1 MKKIQVN
8 SLPLKEVIA
17 DIAEAFGVEYDTN
30 CDEYT
35 LFLPPQV
42 GAGWIRGIN
51 FDNGLGI
58 LQYDCTF
65 VENME
70 IQFVINEVHPLKFL
84 YCIEGELV
92 HRFGHRNTSHT
103 IEKYKKA
110 IVASDK
116 NNGHI
121 LHFKAGM
128 RVVVH
133 SLEVARK
140 TFAAKIACEL
150 QFLNKPLKNLFSD
163 VGASKEFYYD
173 GFYSLQLADSFAEMD
188 AFDESDFLR
197 KLFLEGKAYQLL
209 TRQIIEYQDDLKD
222 ENKRSVLKTA
232 DVRLIE
238 EAASLLRKKMA
249 KGQTIKSLSKQV
261 GLNPNKLQKGFQS
274 FYGVTVN
281 QYLHDI
287 RLEHAKKLLLN
298 TDYSM
303 AQIVDAVGLSSNS
316 YFSKIFK
323 EKYGVQP
330 SQFRSKYLSDLKDSA
345 FLQ

>member
-8 SLPLKEVIA
+8 SLPLKEVIT
-17 DIAEAFGVEYDTN
+17 DIAKAFGVGYTTN

-35 LFLPPQV
+35 LILPPQV
-42 GAGWIRGIN
+42 GEGWIRGIN

-65 VENME
+65 VEDME
-70 IQFVINEVHPLKFL
+70 IQFIINEVHPLKFL

-92 HRFGHRNTSHT
+92 HRFGLGNTAHT
-103 IEKYKKA
+103 IGKYKKA

-121 LHFKAGM
+121 LHFKARM
-128 RVVVH
+128 HVVVN
-133 SLEVARK
+133 SLELARK
-140 TFAAKIACEL
+140 SFAEKISCEL
-150 QFLNKPLKNLFSD
+150 QFLDKPLKDLFTD
-163 VGASKEFYYD
+163 VDASKEFYYE
-173 GFYSLQLADSFAEMD
+173 GFYSLQLAESFAEMD

-209 TRQIIEYQDDLKD
+209 TRQIIEYQDDLRD
-222 ENKRSVLKTA
+222 ENHRLVLKTT

-238 EAASLLRKKMA
+238 EAATLLRRKMA

-274 FYGVTVN
+274 LYGVTVN
-281 QYLHDI
+281 QYLHDV

-316 YFSKIFK
+316 YFSKIFR

-330 SQFRSKYLSDLKDSA
+330 SHYRSKYLTDLKNSD
-345 FLQ
+345 FFQ

>member
-1 MKKIQVN
+1 MKIIKVN
-8 SLPLKEVIA
+8 SLPLKEVIT
-17 DIAEAFGVEYDTN
+17 DIAEAFGVGYDTN
-30 CDEYT
+30 CGEYT

-58 LQYDCTF
+58 LQYDCNF
-65 VENME
+65 IEDME

-92 HRFGHRNTSHT
+92 HRFGHGNTSHT

-121 LHFKAGM
+121 LHFKGGM
-128 RVVVH
+128 RVVVN

-140 TFAAKIACEL
+140 TFAEKIACEL
-150 QFLNKPLKNLFSD
+150 QFLNKPLKDLFTD
-163 VGASKEFYYD
+163 VNASKEFYYD
-173 GFYSLQLADSFAEMD
+173 GFYSLQLADSFTEMD
-188 AFDESDFLR
+188 AFDESDFLK

-209 TRQIIEYQDDLKD
+209 TRQIIEYQDDLKND
-222 ENKRSVLKTA
+222 NKRSVLKTT

-249 KGQTIKSLSKQV
+249 KGQTIKSLSKEV

-298 TDYSM
+298 TEYSM

-330 SQFRSKYLSDLKDSA
+330 SQFRSKYLSDLKSSD
-345 FLQ
+345 FLD